1 MVAALLGDE
10 AARQLDH
17 VAPDD
22 RRDQSAGV
30 QRVRKNRQAA
40 QRMIDP
46 GKVFFE
52 VAADLR
58 RRFQAR
64 QHIDETEQRHAQR
77 LVVQRP
83 VDHPA
88 QQILGVK
95 QRRLLPRRFLIQ
107 RPCQFLDFLF

>member
-22 RRDQSAGV
+22 RRDQSPRV
-30 QRVRKNRQAA
+30 QGLGENRQAA

-64 QHIDETEQRHAQR
+64 QDIDETEQRHPQR
-77 LVVQRP
+77 LIVQRP

-88 QQILGVK
+88 EQILSVE
-95 QRRLLPRRFLIQ
+95 QRRLMPRRLW
-107 RPCQFLDFLF
+107 